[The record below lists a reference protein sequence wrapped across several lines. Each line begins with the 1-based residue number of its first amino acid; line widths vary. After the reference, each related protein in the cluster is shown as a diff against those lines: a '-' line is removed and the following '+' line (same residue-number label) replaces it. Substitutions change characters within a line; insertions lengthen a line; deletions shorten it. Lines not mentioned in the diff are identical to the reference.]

1 MNGQQGTEQTVQ
13 KNITAAVTGRLQ
25 LKERFWDGRAARSAL
40 IFLLVLLLQIPIFF
54 IDGAIGERSFRSHQ
68 ATEEIAAKWGRE
80 QKIVGPVLTVP
91 YERKVEQEKDGKKI
105 ETQVIELARF
115 LAEDLR
121 IDARVD
127 NSIRHRGIFE
137 LPVYRVELS
146 LSGWFRQP
154 DFALLGI
161 EPSRILWDRA
171 SLSLLIA
178 DPRSI
183 TSQVALLWNEEKL
196 EAQPLS
202 HELLD
207 GSKGIEAPLKIVANA
222 DRHTFSC
229 RLSLQGSMGLYFAP
243 MGRNTATTMQANW
256 PDPSFQGDWLPVEHA
271 VDAKGFQ
278 ATWQV
283 ALLGSKMPRQWV
295 GNGHGTKTTCMETF
309 GVNFHQPVD
318 AYRMAE
324 RSVKYQLLF
333 LTLTF
338 ATLWLMEVLTD
349 LRLHPFHYLLVGAGM
364 CLFYLLELSL
374 AEQMG
379 FALAYGI
386 AALAVVA
393 LLASYCLAILKSRG
407 RVVIVAGLIIL
418 LYGYLYSLLVN
429 QDYALLAGSV
439 GLFLMLAAVMFL
451 TRKIDWFASRAVA
464 SGPEMIA
471 ELEG

>member
-1 MNGQQGTEQTVQ
+1 MNEQRVAEQAEQ
-13 KNITAAVTGRLQ
+13 KNIPAGVTTRLQ
-25 LKERFWDGRAARSAL
+25 LKERFWDSRAARGAL

-54 IDGAIGERSFRSHQ
+54 IDGVIGERSFRSRQ
-68 ATEEIAAKWGRE
+68 ATEEIASKWGRE

-91 YERKVEQEKDGKKI
+91 YERKVEQEKEGKKI
-105 ETQVIELARF
+105 EIMVVEQARF
-115 LAEDLR
+115 LAEELR

-137 LPVYRVELS
+137 LPVYRMELT
-146 LSGWFRQP
+146 LSGWFQLP

-196 EAQPLS
+196 EVQPLS

-207 GSKGIEAPLKIVANA
+207 GSKGIEAPLKIAA
-222 DRHTFSC
+222 DTGRHTFSC
-229 RLSLQGSMGLYFAP
+229 RLSLQGSKGLYFAP
-243 MGRNTATTMQANW
+243 MGRNTTTTMQANW
-256 PDPSFQGDWLPVEHA
+256 PDPSFQGDWLPVEHT
-271 VDAKGFQ
+271 VDGKGFQ

-283 ALLGSKMPRQWV
+283 ALLGSKMPRQWI
-295 GNGHGTKTTCMETF
+295 GNNHTVKTKGMETF

-338 ATLWLMEVLTD
+338 ATLWLMEVLTA

-379 FALAYGI
+379 FALAYGM

-393 LLASYCLAILKSRG
+393 LLSSYCLAILKSRG
-407 RVVIVAGLIIL
+407 RVAILAGLIIL

-429 QDYALLAGSV
+429 QDYALLAGSI
-439 GLFLMLAAVMFL
+439 GLFLMLATVMFL
-451 TRKIDWFASRAVA
+451 TRKIDWSASRPVA
-464 SGPEMIA
+464 TGSEVTA
-471 ELEG
+471 NREG

>member
-1 MNGQQGTEQTVQ
+1 MNEQRLAEQVEQ
-13 KNITAAVTGRLQ
+13 KGIQAAVTARFQ
-25 LKERFWDGRAARSAL
+25 LKERFWEGRVAKGGL
-40 IFLLVLLLQIPIFF
+40 IFLLVLVLQIPIFF
-54 IDGAIGERSFRSHQ
+54 IDGVIGERNYRSHQ
-68 ATEEIAAKWGRE
+68 ATEEIASKWGRE

-105 ETQVIELARF
+105 ETLVVEYARF
-115 LAEDLR
+115 LAEELR
-121 IDARVD
+121 IDARVE
-127 NSIRHRGIFE
+127 SSLRHRGIFE

-146 LSGWFRQP
+146 LNGWFQQP
-154 DFALLGI
+154 DFSLLGI

-202 HELLD
+202 RDLLD
-207 GSKGIEAPLKIVANA
+207 GSKGIEAPLKIVPDAG
-222 DRHTFSC
+222 RHAFSC
-229 RLSLQGSMGLYFAP
+229 QLALQGSQGLYFAP
-243 MGRNTATTMQANW
+243 MGRNTVTTMQANW
-256 PDPSFQGDWLPVEHA
+256 PNPSFQGDWLPVEHA

-283 ALLGSKMPRQWV
+283 ALLGSKMPRQWI
-295 GNGHGTKTTCMETF
+295 GNGHAAKTNGLETF

-379 FALAYGI
+379 FALAYGV
-386 AALAVVA
+386 AALAVVG
-393 LLASYCLAILKSRG
+393 LLSSYCLAILKSRG
-407 RVVIVAGLIIL
+407 RVAIIAGLIML

-429 QDYALLAGSV
+429 QDYALLAGSI
-439 GLFLMLAAVMFL
+439 GLFLMLATVMFL
-451 TRKIDWFASRAVA
+451 TRKIDWFASRAVMP
-464 SGPEMIA
+464 GPEMTA
-471 ELEG
+471 EMEG